1 LAAITQETAEELRR
15 VMMDQYHQI
24 IQRLMQLMDETAPRD
39 VLDGILKV
47 QPE

>member
-1 LAAITQETAEELRR
+1 
-15 VMMDQYHQI
+15 
-24 IQRLMQLMDETAPRD
+24 MQLMDETAPRD

>member
-15 VMMDQYHQI
+15 VMMVQYHQI